1 MHCIPDLWV
10 HSKHPYEICTLTIFT
25 PIQRRSS
32 HVLAATR
39 SSGGVC
45 TTSHLTSTD
54 SSRATHTSTQCYSN
68 HPHTPNRDMMEMAA
82 YYRNF
87 GHRHQDGNYNS
98 QKPPDNKSG
107 RKTNLLLGKTGRN
120 LTREAKNSPHT
131 ISQSVYE
138 MGVRLTPD
146 SFPPLVISSSHSF
159 SSHKPPTD
167 RSARAKKK
175 RYVRKQKAEST
186 ESLAAGLVVNSSSL
200 HKGLTD
206 FGKTRQT
213 AAHKVEEGKPVAM
226 STKTLSPFQAVLP
239 NLLRT
244 TPCQSQTSEKKIQSS
259 RREQEPLPRGRGELA
274 TETPRHKRPDN
285 RRLEDLLFL
294 KGMSTGERGE
304 TRRKLART
312 WIK

>member
-1 MHCIPDLWV
+1 MH
-10 HSKHPYEICTLTIFT
+10 
-25 PIQRRSS
+25 
-32 HVLAATR
+32 
-39 SSGGVC
+39 

-54 SSRATHTSTQCYSN
+54 SSRATHTSTQCSSN
-68 HPHTPNRDMMEMAA
+68 HPHTASRDTMEMAA
-82 YYRNF
+82 YYSKF
-87 GHRHQDGNYNS
+87 SHRHQDGNYNR

-120 LTREAKNSPHT
+120 LMREVKNSPHT

-138 MGVRLTPD
+138 MGVRLTLD

-175 RYVRKQKAEST
+175 RYVRKRNAEST
-186 ESLAAGLVVNSSSL
+186 ESLLAGLVVNSSSL
-200 HKGLTD
+200 HKGLTE

-213 AAHKVEEGKPVAM
+213 AEHRGKVEEGKPVM
-226 STKTLSPFQAVLP
+226 STNTLSPFQAVLS

-244 TPCQSQTSEKKIQSS
+244 TPCRPQTPEKKTQSS
-259 RREQEPLPRGRGELA
+259 RSEREPLPRGRGKLA
-274 TETPRHKRPDN
+274 TEIPTRHKRPDN

-294 KGMSTGERGE
+294 KGMSTGDRGE
-304 TRRKLART
+304 ARGKLART
-312 WIK
+312 WITY